1 MPTLSDLL
9 SDESLRAEE
18 FPLVRDSIFLAHA
31 GVTILPR
38 RVVRVMQ
45 DHLEQSCLR
54 MQEYPE
60 AWKAVTETRG
70 IAAGLIGAKA
80 SEISLLGPTSVGL
93 SLVAAGL
100 PWKSGDEVVINP
112 DDYPANVYPWRELE
126 RQGVIVREL
135 KPASLGEITPELV
148 EASLTPRTRL
158 VALASCHY
166 LSGYRLNVDAIG
178 QLVRGRGIWFC
189 LDAIQTVGAFE
200 TRVDHVDFLSADS
213 HKWMLGPMTAGIF
226 YVRDEWQDILRP
238 GLLGSWN
245 VRSPNFIAQAGIE
258 FERGGRRYEP
268 GALNINGILGMRA
281 GIELIEEM
289 GLPAISEQLIRLKTR
304 LHERLAPLGFEF
316 LGPPPN
322 SAAASSITTVW
333 HPQLKLEPI
342 QEGLAAQHI
351 AVSLRH
357 TRNGRAH
364 IRFSPHF
371 YNTVTEMDRVADA
384 VAELVAAQGD

>member
-1 MPTLSDLL
+1 MPTLADLL
-9 SDESLRAEE
+9 SNESLRAEE

-38 RVVRVMQ
+38 RVTRVMQ
-45 DHLEQSCLR
+45 EHLEQSCLR

-60 AWKAVTETRG
+60 AWKSVTETRG
-70 IAAGLIGAKA
+70 VAARLIGARA
-80 SEISLLGPTSVGL
+80 SEISLLGPTSIGL

-100 PWKSGDEVVINP
+100 PWKAGDEVVINP
-112 DDYPANVYPWRELE
+112 DDYPANVYPWRDLE

-135 KPASLGEITPELV
+135 KPAALGEITPELV
-148 EASLTPRTRL
+148 EAALTPRTRL

-166 LSGYRLNVDAIG
+166 LSGYRIDVDAIG
-178 QLVRGRGIWFC
+178 RLVRGRGIWFC

-245 VRSPNFIAQAGIE
+245 VRSPNFVAQPGIE

-316 LGPPPN
+316 LGPPPE
-322 SAAASSITTVW
+322 SPAASGITTVW
-333 HPQLKLEPI
+333 HPQEKLEPI
-342 QEGLAAQHI
+342 QEALAAQDI

-357 TRNGRAH
+357 TRDGRAH

-371 YNTVTEMDRVADA
+371 YNTLAEMNRVADA
-384 VAELVAAQGD
+384 IQRLVSAG